1 MIVGGALALHYS
13 LRSMHQLAGY
23 IALRA
28 WLPLRA
34 DYPDAISTASRS
46 LPVLQVHG
54 DEDMIINHAWSK
66 AAASCSQWSL
76 TPPLYLSP

>member
-66 AAASCSQWSL
+66 GGSRIL
-76 TPPLYLSP
+76 